1 MFFVQFQ
8 INFMLER
15 KLTIQNK
22 LGLHAR
28 PAALLVE
35 TASKFDAE
43 IYIIKDGASI
53 NAKSIMGVLML
64 AAAQGTQL
72 TFRAKGPQA
81 KEALDAIEKL
91 FKDKFFEE

>member
-1 MFFVQFQ
+1 M
-8 INFMLER
+8 ER
-15 KLTIQNK
+15 KLPIKNK

-35 TASKFDAE
+35 TASKYDAE
-43 IYIIKDGASI
+43 VQVIKNGSTI

-64 AAAQGTQL
+64 AAERGSEL
-72 TFRAKGPQA
+72 IFRAKGPQE

-91 FKDKFFEE
+91 LNDKFHEE